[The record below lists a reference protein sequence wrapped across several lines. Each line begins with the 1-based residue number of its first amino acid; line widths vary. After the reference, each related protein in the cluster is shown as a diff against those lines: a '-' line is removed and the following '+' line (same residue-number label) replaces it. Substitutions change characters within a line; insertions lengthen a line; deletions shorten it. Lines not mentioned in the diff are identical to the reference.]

1 MSGLHHLRVKKKMK
15 QKILIVEDEFIVAN
29 DLRIMLEKAGYNV
42 CGIAASVVK
51 ALELIAS
58 KEPSWILLD
67 IFLQGDKTGI
77 DLAGQL
83 TKMGLPFIYISANTN
98 QGILEAAKAT
108 LPYGFLV
115 KPFREKDLLVMLD
128 IARYRHEQ
136 NLKYNQHT
144 EPSLHKQIEYIAGK
158 AAPIA
163 DRLKQIAAAL
173 HPVVPFDFLWI
184 TQSNPRSTTKGINL
198 VRAADGNFGLLDN
211 DTLLKKIAV
220 SGRNFK
226 TWNTSAIIYNGKSI
240 FNGYDFR
247 KLRMES
253 LWIQALSDHYKLESA
268 LVTETER
275 GEDTFQVVFFNCLS
289 DLYTRDHTGIINQF
303 KKSFELVLDKVVYD
317 KGVIAEK
324 PAPRSMA
331 QEKPIIKKEQLQ
343 ETPKD
348 FNGIIGNSLLLLAA
362 FKKLELVAPDDTS
375 VLILGESGTGKEKI
389 AQTIHKLSPRK
400 NKPLITVNCAALPL
414 TLIESELFGHEKGS
428 FTGANEKR
436 IGKFE
441 QADGGSIFLDEI
453 GELPLEAQVKLLRV
467 LQEKEIERLGGN
479 QTKKINVR
487 IITATN
493 RNLEKEVAEGRFRL
507 DLYYRLN
514 VFPIELPALRQ
525 RKEDIPQLVEYFI
538 NKYGKKS
545 SSRVTAISADALAEL
560 QQYDWRGNIREL
572 EHVIER
578 TMLLTEGDTIT
589 EIDLPGAA
597 VPSEPAGNEPFKIK
611 TMEEMEREHIL
622 SILKM
627 CSGKIFGP
635 GGAAEIL
642 NIPSTTLNSK
652 IKKLGIKFEFVK

>member
-1 MSGLHHLRVKKKMK
+1 MK

-29 DLRIMLEKAGYNV
+29 DLRIMLEKAGYKV
-42 CGIAASVVK
+42 CGIAPSVVK
-51 ALELIAS
+51 ALELIES

-83 TKMGLPFIYISANTN
+83 TEMGIPFIYISANTN

-115 KPFREKDLLVMLD
+115 KPFREKDLMVMLD

-136 NLKYNQHT
+136 NLKYNQHA
-144 EPSLHKQIEYIAGK
+144 EPSLHKQIEHIVEK
-158 AAPIA
+158 KESNTEK
-163 DRLKQIAAAL
+163 LKQISVVL
-173 HPVVPFDFLWI
+173 HTVVPFDFLWI
-184 TQSNPRSTTKGINL
+184 TKSNPRSSTKDVNIVN
-198 VRAADGNFGLLDN
+198 ATSGNFRVLNSESLLRETN
-211 DTLLKKIAV
+211 V
-220 SGRNFK
+220 SARDFK
-226 TWNTSAIIYNGKSI
+226 TWNTTAITHNGKSI

-253 LWIQALSDHYKLESA
+253 LWTQSLSDHYKLESA
-268 LVTETER
+268 LITEIER
-275 GEDTFQVVFFNCLS
+275 HGETFQIIFFSHLS
-289 DLYTRDHTGIINQF
+289 DLYTKVHTGIINQF
-303 KKSFELVLDKVVYD
+303 KKSFALILDKIIFTKD
-317 KGVIAEK
+317 LSIES
-324 PAPRSMA
+324 PAPVLA
-331 QEKPIIKKEQLQ
+331 IIEEPIIKKP
-343 ETPKD
+343 TPQILKD
-348 FNGIIGNSLLLLAA
+348 FNGIIGESALLHAA
-362 FKKLELVAPDDTS
+362 FRKLELVAPDDTS

-389 AQTIHKLSPRK
+389 AHTIHKLSSRK
-400 NKPLITVNCAALPL
+400 NKPFITVNCAALPL

-479 QTKKINVR
+479 YTKKINVR

-525 RKEDIPQLVEYFI
+525 RKEDIQLLAEHFI
-538 NKYGKKS
+538 QKYGKKS
-545 SSRVTAISADALAEL
+545 SSAVTGISTNVINEL
-560 QQYDWRGNIREL
+560 QDYDWPGNIREL
-572 EHVIER
+572 EHLIER
-578 TMLLTEGDTIT
+578 TILLTEGDTIT
-589 EIDLPGAA
+589 AITLPNSTGAA
-597 VPSEPAGNEPFKIK
+597 ALAGDDSFKAK

-627 CSGKIFGP
+627 CKGKIFGA
-635 GGAAEIL
+635 GGAAEVL

-652 IKKLGIKFEFVK
+652 IKKLGIRFEFVK